1 LGGHSGV
8 VAGKNVHY
16 NPSGDRMKKY
26 LILAAIIL
34 AVAAA
39 FWVQHVKIKRL
50 TEERDRY
57 RSNTEILLQDV
68 KTYQTKDSLNA
79 IKVGNL
85 ELSLAEYK
93 KYRADDLALIKTLQ
107 TKNRDLERVT
117 TTQMETINE
126 LRATVRDSVV
136 YLPGDTVTTILR
148 CVDIVEPWF
157 ELHGCATPDGQFTG
171 THINRDSLLIAE
183 TVQYKRFLGFLWKT
197 KKIKNREIDVV
208 SKNPATKI
216 LGVEFVT
223 IEK

>member
-1 LGGHSGV
+1 
-8 VAGKNVHY
+8 
-16 NPSGDRMKKY
+16 M
-26 LILAAIIL
+26 

-85 ELSLAEYK
+85 ELSLAEYQ

-136 YLPGDTVTTILR
+136 YLPGDTTTVLR

-183 TVQYKRFLGFLWKT
+183 TVQYKRFWGFLWKT

>member
-1 LGGHSGV
+1 
-8 VAGKNVHY
+8 
-16 NPSGDRMKKY
+16 MKKY
-26 LILAAIIL
+26 LIWAAIIL

-39 FWVQHVKIKRL
+39 FWVQHVKIKKL
-50 TEERDRY
+50 TEERDKY

-68 KTYQTKDSLNA
+68 KTYKTKDSLNA

-93 KYRADDLALIKTLQ
+93 KYRADDLALIKTLKA
-107 TKNRDLERVT
+107 KNRDLERVT

-148 CVDIVEPWF
+148 CVDIVEPYF

-171 THINRDSLLIAE
+171 TYINRDSLLIVE
-183 TVQYKRFLGFLWKT
+183 TVQYKRWLGFLWKT
-197 KKIKNREIDVV
+197 KKIKNRQIDVV

>member
-1 LGGHSGV
+1 
-8 VAGKNVHY
+8 
-16 NPSGDRMKKY
+16 MKKY

-107 TKNRDLERVT
+107 TKNRELERVT

-136 YLPGDTVTTILR
+136 YLPGDTVTTVLR
-148 CVDIVEPWF
+148 CVDIVEPYY

-171 THINRDSLLIAE
+171 THINRDSLLIVE
-183 TVQYKRFLGFLWKT
+183 TVQYKRWLGFLWKT
-197 KKIKNREIDVV
+197 KKIKNRQIDVV

>member
-1 LGGHSGV
+1 
-8 VAGKNVHY
+8 
-16 NPSGDRMKKY
+16 MKKY
-26 LILAAIIL
+26 LIWAAIIL

-107 TKNRDLERVT
+107 AKNRDLERVT

-136 YLPGDTVTTILR
+136 YLPGDTVTTVLR
-148 CVDIVEPWF
+148 CIEYSDKWVDF
-157 ELHGCATPDGQFTG
+157 DGCI
-171 THINRDSLLIAE
+171 INNMFSGKIITRDSLLITE
-183 TVQYKRFLGFLWKT
+183 SVQYKRFLNFLWKT
-197 KKIKNREIDVV
+197 KRIKNREFDIV
-208 SKNPATKI
+208 SKNPYTKI
-216 LGVEFVT
+216 TGFEVIT

>member
-1 LGGHSGV
+1 
-8 VAGKNVHY
+8 
-16 NPSGDRMKKY
+16 MKKY

-136 YLPGDTVTTILR
+136 YLPGDTVTTVLR

-171 THINRDSLLIAE
+171 THINRDSLLIVE
-183 TVQYKRFLGFLWKT
+183 TVQYKRWLGFLWKT
-197 KKIKNREIDVV
+197 KKIKNRQIDVV

>member
-1 LGGHSGV
+1 MV
-8 VAGKNVHY
+8 VA
-16 NPSGDRMKKY
+16 
-26 LILAAIIL
+26 
-34 AVAAA
+34 AVATI
-39 FWVQHVKIKRL
+39 WVQRTKIEKL
-50 TEERDRY
+50 TDERNRY
-57 RSNTEILLQDV
+57 RGNTETLLQDV
-68 KTYQTKDSLNA
+68 ETYKTKDSLNA
-79 IKVGNL
+79 AKVGVL
-85 ELSLAEYK
+85 ELKLSEFER
-93 KYRADDLALIKTLQ
+93 YRASDAELIKTLQ

-136 YLPGDTVTTILR
+136 YLPGDTVTTVLR
-148 CVDIVEPWF
+148 CVDIVEPWV

>member
-1 LGGHSGV
+1 
-8 VAGKNVHY
+8 
-16 NPSGDRMKKY
+16 M
-26 LILAAIIL
+26 

-107 TKNRDLERVT
+107 AKNRDLERVT

-136 YLPGDTVTTILR
+136 YLPGDTVTTVLR

-171 THINRDSLLIAE
+171 THISRDSLLIVE
-183 TVQYKRFLGFLWKT
+183 TVQYKRFWGFLWKT

>member
-1 LGGHSGV
+1 
-8 VAGKNVHY
+8 
-16 NPSGDRMKKY
+16 M
-26 LILAAIIL
+26 

-79 IKVGNL
+79 AKVGNL

-136 YLPGDTVTTILR
+136 YLPGDTVTTVLR

-171 THINRDSLLIAE
+171 THINRDRLLIVE
-183 TVQYKRFLGFLWKT
+183 TVQYKRWLGFLWKT

>member
-1 LGGHSGV
+1 MV
-8 VAGKNVHY
+8 VA
-16 NPSGDRMKKY
+16 
-26 LILAAIIL
+26 
-34 AVAAA
+34 AVATI
-39 FWVQHVKIKRL
+39 WVQRTKIEKL
-50 TEERDRY
+50 TDERNRY
-57 RSNTEILLQDV
+57 RGNTETLLQDV
-68 KTYQTKDSLNA
+68 ETYKTKDSLNA
-79 IKVGNL
+79 AKVGVL
-85 ELSLAEYK
+85 ELKLSEFE
-93 KYRADDLALIKTLQ
+93 KYRASDAELIKTLQ

-136 YLPGDTVTTILR
+136 YLPGDTVTTVLR
-148 CVDIVEPWF
+148 CIEYSDKWVD
-157 ELHGCATPDGQFTG
+157 LDGCI
-171 THINRDSLLIAE
+171 INNTFSGKIITRDSLLIAE

>member
-1 LGGHSGV
+1 
-8 VAGKNVHY
+8 
-16 NPSGDRMKKY
+16 MKKY

-93 KYRADDLALIKTLQ
+93 KYRADDLALIKTLRA
-107 TKNRDLERVT
+107 KNRDLERIT

-126 LRATVRDSVV
+126 LRATVRDSIV
-136 YLPGDTVTTILR
+136 YLPGDTVTTVLR

-171 THINRDSLLIAE
+171 THINRDSLLIVE
-183 TVQYKRFLGFLWKT
+183 TVQYKRFWGFLWKT

>member
-1 LGGHSGV
+1 
-8 VAGKNVHY
+8 
-16 NPSGDRMKKY
+16 MKKY
-26 LILAAIIL
+26 IIIVAIAL

-68 KTYQTKDSLNA
+68 RTYKTKDSLNVA
-79 IKVGNL
+79 KVGNL
-85 ELSLAEYK
+85 ELTLSEYK
-93 KYRADDLALIKTLQ
+93 KYRADDAALIKSLQ

-126 LRATVRDSVV
+126 LRATVRDSIV
-136 YLPGDTVTTILR
+136 YLPGDTVTTVLR

-171 THINRDSLLIAE
+171 THINRDRLLIVE
-183 TVQYKRFLGFLWKT
+183 TVQYKRWLGFLWKT